1 MLNDKDAAL
10 LQEEHLDMM
19 IRLAFELEEA
29 EEISDYL
36 DSPDPALTLENEDL
50 ADQALLAAYARTDA
64 QNRTNRRMQRLHRA
78 GTIIPKLVNIAAC
91 IILLLAAATPVALAN
106 SATFRSKVL
115 ELLVEFDH
123 EKGEA
128 YFSLVPNETEAFNV
142 PEGWHGSYFPSYI
155 PDGFDIYDFDPE
167 FPTPIIEYRNA
178 ASNQLYFCEHSSA
191 STMVTGTENAEAT
204 TITINGTTAYLL
216 DGIASDG
223 KTHTVYVIWQ
233 NDTNWFDVTGFGI
246 STEEAIAV
254 ARSVRRVVK

>member
-1 MLNDKDAAL
+1 MLHEKDAAL

-19 IRLAFELEEA
+19 IRLAFELEGA

-64 QNRTNRRMQRLHRA
+64 QSRKNRRMQRLHRA

-155 PDGFDIYDFDPE
+155 PDGFDIYDFDPF
-167 FPTPIIEYRNA
+167 FPLASIELRDA
-178 ASNQLYFCEHSSA
+178 ASNQLFFDEYTED
-191 STMVTGTENAEAT
+191 TDMMIGTENT
-204 TITINGTTAYLL
+204 TISTVDINGFSAYLIEGPAA
-216 DGIASDG
+216 DGVTWSVSI
-223 KTHTVYVIWQ
+223 TWQ
-233 NDTNWFDVTGFGI
+233 NDTNWFHVLSYGLP
-246 STEEAIAV
+246 TEEAIAV